1 MNTVNRPPLRPMLE
15 ARGLLAKK
23 SLGQHF
29 LLDQNVTDK
38 IVRLAGIEPGQT
50 VLEIGPGPGGLT
62 RALLD
67 AGAHPLIV
75 IEKDTRFVE
84 MLSELAEV
92 HTGQL
97 RIVEADALEIDET
110 ALLGENVQAHI
121 VSNLP
126 YNVGTPLLIKWLK
139 AGPWRASMTL
149 MFQEEVA
156 ERVVALPGSSAYG
169 RLAVI
174 TRAICAPQI
183 VMRLPA
189 RAFTPP
195 PKVDSA
201 VVHLTPLPVSERF
214 DDLAALERVT
224 EAAFGQRRKMLR
236 GSLKQLGNANALL
249 KTAGIN
255 PEKRP
260 EELEPAAFFELARA
274 WRAGAASVTSAL

>member
-1 MNTVNRPPLRPMLE
+1 MVELNRPPLRALLE
-15 ARGLLAKK
+15 AKGLLAKK

-29 LLDQNVTDK
+29 LLDPNVTAK
-38 IVRLAGIEPGQT
+38 IARLSGIQPGQA

-67 AGAHPLIV
+67 IGANPLIV
-75 IEKDTRFVE
+75 IEKDRRFVE
-84 MLSELAEV
+84 LLSELTEAS
-92 HTGQL
+92 TGVL
-97 RIVEADALEIDET
+97 RIVEADALEIDE
-110 ALLGENVQAHI
+110 ASLLGDGAQAAI

-139 AGPWRASMTL
+139 AAAWRTTMTL

-156 ERVVALPGSSAYG
+156 ERVVALPGSAAYG

-174 TRAICAPQI
+174 TRAICSPQI

-201 VVHLTPLPVSERF
+201 VVFLSPLPDHERF
-214 DDLAALERVT
+214 NDLAALERVT
-224 EAAFGQRRKMLR
+224 EASFGQRRKMLR
-236 GSLKQLGNANALL
+236 GSLRQLGNADALL
-249 KTAGIN
+249 AAADIG

-260 EELEPAAFFELARA
+260 EELEPEEFFRLARC
-274 WRAGAASVTSAL
+274 WRDGAAST